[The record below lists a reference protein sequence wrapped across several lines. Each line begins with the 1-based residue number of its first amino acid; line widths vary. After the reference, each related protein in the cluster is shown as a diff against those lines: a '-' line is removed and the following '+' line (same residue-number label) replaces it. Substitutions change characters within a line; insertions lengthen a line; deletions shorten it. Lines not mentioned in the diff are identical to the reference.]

1 MPELSRPDSGLSN
14 RPLTEQE
21 LAHWLR
27 SPLGRYV
34 VDWESTQIDSEVADI
49 FGFNA
54 VQIGLPQQDFLRANR
69 IAMRARIGLGDTAQP
84 AAPVA
89 AQCQPEALPFAG
101 QSIDLVVLPHVLEFS
116 ADPHQVLR
124 EVERV
129 LIAEGQIVICG
140 FNPLSLWGLRKQA
153 RRRESFPWRGRYL
166 ALPRLKDWLSL
177 LGFEIESCQFGCY
190 APPFEQQKWLQRWQF
205 TEQAGRRWWKFSGA
219 VYMLRAVKRVPGM
232 RLITPCWQK
241 KTLRNKALQPVVRKT
256 PKEIHGQ

>member
-1 MPELSRPDSGLSN
+1 M
-14 RPLTEQE
+14 TEQE
-21 LAHWLR
+21 LARWLR

-69 IAMRARIGLGDTAQP
+69 IAMRARIGLGETTHP

-89 AQCQPEALPFAG
+89 AQCLPEALPFAG

-153 RRRESFPWRGRYL
+153 RRRENFPWRGRYL

-205 TEQAGRRWWKFSGA
+205 TEQSGRRWWKFSGA